1 LIAEL
6 CFRLVRIFFFMILA
20 QVSFLLL
27 ECLLLCK
34 VAQMLPAS
42 SSFASFV
49 TGGGEHQE
57 FAGASREAGPRLG
70 AKLPSKDDG
79 GGEQVSDPD
88 VQRGQMEYLGSER
101 IQIL

>member
-1 LIAEL
+1 
-6 CFRLVRIFFFMILA
+6 M
-20 QVSFLLL
+20 
-27 ECLLLCK
+27 LCK

-70 AKLPSKDDG
+70 AKLPRKDDG

-88 VQRGQMEYLGSER
+88 VQRGQMEYLGSKKDTDFIRDMSEADGFFLKNMFVER
-101 IQIL
+101 HINHNQI

>member
-1 LIAEL
+1 
-6 CFRLVRIFFFMILA
+6 MILA

-34 VAQMLPAS
+34 VAQMLLAS

-70 AKLPSKDDG
+70 AKLPRKDDG

-101 IQIL
+101 IHIL